1 MPSGSAFCIV
11 SRKLDYIPGFIT
23 LCLWRYRMAEDTDS
37 LLTKKKAQLK
47 YNEILIEK
55 LDEMIE
61 KLRVKKDQENDI
73 TAKAKL
79 EKDIESRT
87 AMRESLVGQNKI
99 DAQIVLSLMK

>member
-1 MPSGSAFCIV
+1 
-11 SRKLDYIPGFIT
+11 
-23 LCLWRYRMAEDTDS
+23 MAEDTDS

-79 EKDIESRT
+79 GKDIESKT

>member
-1 MPSGSAFCIV
+1 
-11 SRKLDYIPGFIT
+11 
-23 LCLWRYRMAEDTDS
+23 MAEDTDS
-37 LLTKKKAQLK
+37 LLSKKKAQLK

>member
-1 MPSGSAFCIV
+1 
-11 SRKLDYIPGFIT
+11 
-23 LCLWRYRMAEDTDS
+23 MAEDTDS